1 MSLRRTYNQGVE
13 MSYTQLFQKTYDLV
27 KWIYPTVNKFPKSQR
42 FVLVQRIENMSF
54 ELLEDVVEVM
64 YKDSKIL
71 RKNIIIKL
79 HKLRILL
86 RISKDLS
93 FLPYSRYEYGVKLVF
108 EIRQLADEE
117 GMIKD
122 ENLQRFI

>member
-1 MSLRRTYNQGVE
+1 